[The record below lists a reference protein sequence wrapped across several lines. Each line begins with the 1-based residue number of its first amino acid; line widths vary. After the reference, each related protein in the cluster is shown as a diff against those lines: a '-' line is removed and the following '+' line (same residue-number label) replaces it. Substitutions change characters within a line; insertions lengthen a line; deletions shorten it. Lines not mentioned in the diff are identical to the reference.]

1 MKKSIEI
8 KNLKVSGIFD
18 DFNISFYKGINTYI
32 CGTSSSGKSALV
44 KILNNDI
51 KYEGIITKPIISCAY
66 LKTTY
71 KNPTIS
77 QEINYS
83 LLNEEQ
89 KEFVLSL
96 MPSTMLKNNPNEIS
110 LEYKAILEIIKDLHK
125 DFKVIF
131 IDNLLVFLT
140 KREIKLI
147 YAYFKK
153 NKIDIV
159 LISNN
164 IEDALN
170 FKYMIVLNKGK
181 VAIEGETKEVLKEEK
196 ILKRL
201 GVGLPFYI
209 DLSNKLKLYGLI
221 DKIYLNKKDLKGALW
236 K

>member
-8 KNLKVSGIFD
+8 KNLKVSGIFN
-18 DFNISFYKGINTYI
+18 DFNISFYKGVNTYI
-32 CGTSSSGKSALV
+32 CGTSSSGKSTLI
-44 KILNNDI
+44 KCLNNDI
-51 KYEGIITKPIISCAY
+51 KYEGTITKSIISCAY

-89 KEFVLSL
+89 KNFVLSL
-96 MPSTMLKNNPNEIS
+96 IPTTMLKNNPNEIS
-110 LEYKAILEIIKDLHK
+110 LEFKAILEIIKDLHK
-125 DFKVIF
+125 DFKLIF

>member
-8 KNLKVSGIFD
+8 KNLKVSGIFN
-18 DFNISFYKGINTYI
+18 DFNICFYKGINTYI

-44 KILNNDI
+44 KCLNNDI
-51 KYEGIITKPIISCAY
+51 KYEGTITKPIISCAY

-96 MPSTMLKNNPNEIS
+96 MPSTMLKNNPNELS

-170 FKYMIVLNKGK
+170 FKYMIILNKCK

-221 DKIYLNKKDLKGALW
+221 DKVYLNKKDLKGALW